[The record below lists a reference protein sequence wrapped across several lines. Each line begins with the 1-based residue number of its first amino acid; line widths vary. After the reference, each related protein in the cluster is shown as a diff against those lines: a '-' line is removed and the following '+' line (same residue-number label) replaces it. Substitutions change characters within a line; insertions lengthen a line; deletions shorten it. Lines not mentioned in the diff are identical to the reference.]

1 MGPSYYT
8 QRFGLAQSKKWVKK
22 MLTTI
27 ITVIEAVIS
36 AIAIRGIDFGLAISG
51 TLVGLSILFQV
62 CDFKENEKLKTL
74 EMRFSPHMKIFV
86 IIFCVFFALKMIS
99 LI

>member
-1 MGPSYYT
+1 
-8 QRFGLAQSKKWVKK
+8 

-36 AIAIRGIDFGLAISG
+36 TIVVRGLDFGIAISG
-51 TLVGLSILFQV
+51 ILVGLGIFFEVS
-62 CDFKENEKLKTL
+62 DFAENEKLKTL
-74 EMRFSPHMKIFV
+74 ETYLSPHMKIFV
-86 IIFCVFFALKMIS
+86 IMFFVFFALKMIS

>member
-1 MGPSYYT
+1 
-8 QRFGLAQSKKWVKK
+8 

-36 AIAIRGIDFGLAISG
+36 AIAIRGIDFGIAISG
-51 TLVGLSILFQV
+51 TLIGLSILFQV
-62 CDFKENEKLKTL
+62 SDFGENEKLKTL
-74 EMRFSPHMKIFV
+74 ETCLSPHMKIFAV
-86 IIFCVFFALKMIS
+86 IFFVFLVLKMVS

>member
-1 MGPSYYT
+1 
-8 QRFGLAQSKKWVKK
+8 

-36 AIAIRGIDFGLAISG
+36 AIASRGLDFGIAISG
-51 TLVGLSILFQV
+51 TLVGLSIFFQV
-62 CDFKENEKLKTL
+62 SDFREDEKLKTL
-74 EMRFSPHMKIFV
+74 EKCLTPHMKIFV
-86 IIFCVFFALKMIS
+86 IMFCVFFALKMLS